1 MKKTICF
8 ILVLCAVV
16 LFPFS
21 VLGSSADRQN
31 IDNMLFTLNADV
43 QSENEYYRVSYD
55 HQQRSFIFEI
65 AIDGLTETVVELC
78 EKYREDYYT
87 TEGWDK
93 GKEQMVE
100 LYDAFK
106 AIQHL
111 FDLEHINVILY
122 VVNDDVFNR
131 KDYSTA
137 LYNPLLII
145 NDGEVVFDI
154 VEEMRTN

>member
-1 MKKTICF
+1 MKKAICF
-8 ILVLCAVV
+8 ALVLCAVV
-16 LFPFS
+16 SFPFS

-65 AIDGLTETVVELC
+65 AVDGLTETVIELC
-78 EKYREDYYT
+78 EKTYYT
-87 TEGWDK
+87 CEGWDK
-93 GKEQMVE
+93 SKEQMVE

-106 AIQHL
+106 AIQRL
-111 FDLEHINVILY
+111 FDLEHINGILY

-137 LYNPLLII
+137 LYNPLLVIK
-145 NDGEVVFDI
+145 DGEVVFDI
-154 VEEMRTN
+154 VQEMRAN